1 MGYII
6 TFFNDIEQLGSQLAL
21 YTSTL
26 LQAMI
31 DFPQIPEEKIHTYD
45 SIPES
50 TRLALIDQAHACRH
64 WIIRCHLKAY
74 ALSEK
79 IPSLTDNRLQEAYN
93 HITNTYIPSK
103 KAIEVYAFLINECF
117 VKGTLN
123 ELLKNIED
131 YSKLLLH
138 E

>member
-26 LQAMI
+26 LQSMV

-50 TRLALIDQAHACRH
+50 TRIALIEQAHACRH
-64 WIIRCHLKAY
+64 WIIRCQLKAL
-74 ALSEK
+74 ALSDK
-79 IPSLTDNRLQEAYN
+79 IPELNDSKLKEAYT

-103 KAIEVYAFLINECF
+103 KAVEEYAFLINNCF